1 MKTTKLPIESM
12 SSSPIRDGHFRRVA
26 GLLLVLGLGW
36 IANAP
41 AQLPALNKSPWQ
53 GYFAGY
59 ENKRFTFGL
68 ASGGEIRVTP
78 LNDKGEEFGP
88 NHHFAILFGIEEIL
102 PDGRLEMKKIKP
114 ETLTSEQA
122 ATDKLERVVI
132 RGKVSADAAF
142 EAVFAQDRGV
152 ISMTGRVMETGGFK
166 KNPIRFGVQVRFPD
180 TYPKWMREDR
190 WKSDEKA
197 MAALQKQ
204 MKAEIIRITWTDGTK
219 VTHSFE
225 APVDAASKT
234 LNGPGM
240 SKAEIEV
247 AAFKNR
253 RFVFSAPPSTP
264 MTLSNAGSAPLSDGF
279 SIHWSPDAEAKS
291 AFSLEI
297 K

>member
-1 MKTTKLPIESM
+1 MQTTKLQIKSM
-12 SSSPIRDGHFRRVA
+12 ASSHIRNNHFRRVT
-26 GLLLVLGLGW
+26 GLLLGLSLGW
-36 IANAP
+36 VANVP
-41 AQLPALNKSPWQ
+41 AQLPALNKAPWL

-68 ASGGEIRVTP
+68 TAAGEIKVTP
-78 LNDKGEEFGP
+78 LTDKGDEFGP

-122 ATDKLERVVI
+122 ATDKLEKVVI

-152 ISMTGRVMETGGFK
+152 ISITGRVTETGGFK
-166 KNPIRFGVQVRFPD
+166 KNPIRFGVQVKFPD

-197 MAALQKQ
+197 MAALRKQ
-204 MKAEIIRITWTDGTK
+204 MESEIIRITWTDGTK

-225 APVDAASKT
+225 KPVDAASKT
-234 LNGPGM
+234 LNGPGI

-247 AAFKNR
+247 ATYKNR
-253 RFVFSAPPSTP
+253 RFIFSASPSSGI
-264 MTLSNAGSAPLSDGF
+264 TLSNAGSAPLSDGF
-279 SIHWSPDAEAKS
+279 FIHWLADAEAKS
-291 AFSLEI
+291 AFSFEI